1 MMDQLLKVTNLTKRF
16 PISQDSYIGAIND
29 ISFELGVGETLGL
42 VGESGSGKTTTGR
55 CILRLVKPTTG
66 TIIFNGADVT
76 LMKEDELRKLRS
88 KMQLVFQEPLASLN
102 PRRSVWATLEEP
114 LILQGTL
121 SKTDR
126 QTRVL
131 ETLSFV
137 GLDSRFL
144 RMYPAQL
151 TSSAAQRVGI
161 GRALVTRPSM
171 VILDEPTSALD
182 FTARS
187 ELLGVLKR
195 IQNEFQTSFLF
206 ISHDLTAVRR
216 ISHRVAIMYLG
227 RIVEIAPT
235 EELFAEQSHPY
246 SRALLSAV
254 LPMDPHT
261 PLDPFVVE
269 GEIPSAVNPARE
281 CPFYSRCPLR
291 MQDCLDGFPPFNE
304 ISKGHFAACRHSSEL
319 KGRTNAQLAL
329 RQLSS

>member
-1 MMDQLLKVTNLTKRF
+1 MDQLLKVTNLTKRF
-16 PISQDSYIGAIND
+16 PISKDSYIGAVND
-29 ISFELGVGETLGL
+29 VSFELGVGETLGL

-55 CILRLVKPTTG
+55 CILRLIRPTTG
-66 TIIFNGADVT
+66 TIIFNGVDIT
-76 LMKEDELRKLRS
+76 SIEEDEHRKLRS

-121 SKTDR
+121 SKTER
-126 QTRVL
+126 EARVM
-131 ETLSFV
+131 ETLSLI

-144 RMYPAQL
+144 RIYPASL

-161 GRALVTRPSM
+161 GRALVTSPSL
-171 VILDEPTSALD
+171 VVLDEATSALD
-182 FTARS
+182 ATARS
-187 ELLGVLKR
+187 ELLDVLKS
-195 IQNEFQTSFLF
+195 IQNNFQTSFLF

-227 RIVEIAPT
+227 RIVEVAPT

-254 LPMDPHT
+254 LPLDPRT

-269 GEIPSAVNPARE
+269 GEIPSAINPANE
-281 CPFYSRCPLR
+281 CPFHSRCPLR
-291 MQDCLDGFPPFNE
+291 TPDCLDVFPSFSE
-304 ISKGHFAACRHSSEL
+304 IGKSHFAACRHSSVL
-319 KGRTNAQLAL
+319 RGRTNAQLASL
-329 RQLSS
+329 RLLS